1 MRHCM
6 YIVMLL
12 MYGCQA
18 VAEDVVVAAGYGSN
32 LLHEMAAAMHLE
44 ARLHSLTDG
53 VHWRELDYHGH
64 HLTVIKT
71 EGCIEHLGYA
81 LFTSS
86 QRALSGETAVFN
98 FIERYLLECDLPLA
112 RPMNLATKMKIDHVD
127 IQCSLSS
134 LVCTLQAD
142 TTYAFSVENNSGRKM
157 SMHWSKGGETLCK
170 VTFPIDYELL
180 SGMEIQEREQRLI
193 ADLRR
198 STKTVP
204 DLLPTST
211 EGMEQSQATGI
222 YLLSGETYYSDD
234 MSANHYYRMDEQG
247 RLRLLCD
254 PRHPLESIANL
265 MTSTS
270 LAGQTKVSLALD
282 IYALR
287 QDHLTVP
294 LTGLN
299 TYMLRHGCKVF
310 FGVMDFNG
318 QKATCMLVYKND
330 EQGYHHVMKAE
341 ADVGLIERTDGTI
354 EARLTPYI
362 PSSNVLYLFDELK
375 K

>member
-1 MRHCM
+1 
-6 YIVMLL
+6 
-12 MYGCQA
+12 
-18 VAEDVVVAAGYGSN
+18 
-32 LLHEMAAAMHLE
+32 
-44 ARLHSLTDG
+44 
-53 VHWRELDYHGH
+53 
-64 HLTVIKT
+64 
-71 EGCIEHLGYA
+71 
-81 LFTSS
+81 
-86 QRALSGETAVFN
+86 
-98 FIERYLLECDLPLA
+98 
-112 RPMNLATKMKIDHVD
+112 
-127 IQCSLSS
+127 
-134 LVCTLQAD
+134 
-142 TTYAFSVENNSGRKM
+142 M